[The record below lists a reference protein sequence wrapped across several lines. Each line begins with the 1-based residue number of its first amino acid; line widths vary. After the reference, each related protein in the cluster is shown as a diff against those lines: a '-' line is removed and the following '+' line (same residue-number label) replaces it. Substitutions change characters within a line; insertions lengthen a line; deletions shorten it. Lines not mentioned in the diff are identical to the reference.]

1 MKFAAVLLLAW
12 SLPGAG
18 FAVVP
23 GQVAPSWQGQ
33 DLVSGAL
40 VRFPEVLDNK
50 PAVVVFWAT
59 WCPYC
64 KAFMPYARQLQQEFA
79 AQGVQVITL
88 NAKERGRGDPA
99 AYIRGLGMPV
109 VAIGAADAI
118 AEQYDVAFIPGLFV
132 VDGNG
137 AVVYRRRSTNLP
149 AGKTVAGQWAD
160 EVRAVL
166 GELAKEALA
175 PNL

>member
-1 MKFAAVLLLAW
+1 MLAW
-12 SLPGAG
+12 CVPLAG
-18 FAVVP
+18 LAVVP
-23 GQVAPSWQGQ
+23 GDPAPAWQGQ
-33 DLVSGAL
+33 DLDSGAL
-40 VRFPEVLDNK
+40 VRFPEVLNGK

-64 KAFMPYARQLQQEFA
+64 KAFMPYAKSLQQEFA
-79 AQGVQVITL
+79 EHGVQIVTL

-99 AYIRGLGMPV
+99 AYVRSLNMPIIAV
-109 VAIGAADAI
+109 GSADDI
-118 AEQYDVAFIPGLFV
+118 AEQYNVAFIPGLFV
-132 VDGNG
+132 VDGKG
-137 AVVYRRRSTNLP
+137 TVVYRRRSTNLP

-166 GELAKEALA
+166 KELLHKQPA